1 MRLHR
6 CRRRRRQLMRPS
18 KSKFQRFPK
27 KHKTQSKPFNH
38 SALFACYCL
47 LLTTVPVSVATMS
60 NGAELRFFFSDDD
73 GFGYRGKPHG
83 AALIA
88 AKLTEKTSA
97 MRGNI
102 WLKSRH
108 CRCRVSAVGRH
119 WVLDHHQKRKFHKIA
134 STSIRGGAFQPFL

>member
-1 MRLHR
+1 MSSSVSVNAPVKV
-6 CRRRRRQLMRPS
+6 QIPTIS
-18 KSKFQRFPK
+18 K

-38 SALFACYCL
+38 SAQFACYCL

-73 GFGYRGKPHG
+73 GFGYRSKPHG

-88 AKLTEKTSA
+88 AKLTKKKTSA

-134 STSIRGGAFQPFL
+134 STSIRRGAFQPFL